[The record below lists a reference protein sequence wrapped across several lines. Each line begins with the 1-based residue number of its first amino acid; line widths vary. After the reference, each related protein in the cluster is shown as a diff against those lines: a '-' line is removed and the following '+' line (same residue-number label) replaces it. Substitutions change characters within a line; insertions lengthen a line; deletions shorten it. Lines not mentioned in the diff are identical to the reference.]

1 MARVRDE
8 INRTPLQDISNCSA
22 GELRLSDL
30 ETSRNTIDDLLD
42 NSLPYDMFSI
52 NSCSISGQISSAKKR
67 RKSISSVNDEN
78 RPPTRTSLL
87 NCIGITPRND
97 DNCKTA
103 CIQRLSPCSG
113 YSSDC
118 SRPKIIT
125 NSSSTVFKCVASS
138 SAASSQDTLE
148 NSIKSAPA
156 LPSTVRQPLTDFRPN
171 SLDIP
176 RRPRER
182 IVPPDA
188 GYTLPNKNC
197 SLERCSLRSASPHD
211 LSFHADHV
219 YATIDDYNQ
228 KRVTY
233 MAPTLPPRR
242 RVNKRKTIATKMKD
256 TDIVELDSAHVYTVK
271 DVLESYAEFTA
282 DVPLDEFKKGIKIS
296 KVRTVDGSA
305 NIFKPVLPAPTL
317 L

>member
-1 MARVRDE
+1 
-8 INRTPLQDISNCSA
+8 
-22 GELRLSDL
+22 
-30 ETSRNTIDDLLD
+30 
-42 NSLPYDMFSI
+42 MFSI

-67 RKSISSVNDEN
+67 RKSATSINDEN
-78 RPPTRTSLL
+78 RPPFRTSLL
-87 NCIGITPRND
+87 NCIGLSPPSD
-97 DNCKTA
+97 ENCKTA

-113 YSSDC
+113 YSSDN
-118 SRPKIIT
+118 SRPKALS
-125 NSSSTVFKCVASS
+125 NGSSTAFRRVASS
-138 SAASSQDTLE
+138 SSASSQDTLE

-156 LPSTVRQPLTDFRPN
+156 FPSTIRLPLTDFRPN

-188 GYTLPNKNC
+188 GYTLPNKTC

-228 KRVTY
+228 KRVTS

-242 RVNKRKTIATKMKD
+242 KVQKRKTIATRMKD

-271 DVLESYAEFTA
+271 DVLQSYAEFTA
-282 DVPLDEFKKGIKIS
+282 DVPMDEFRKGAKIS